1 MKKLLIAAALL
12 GLGTQVAH
20 ATKARLIALGQD
32 KDGSLYMDDTRNF
45 IKNAS
50 YINSMGNMVIAEW
63 GDTGLAGTINVET
76 DTAPKAEGG
85 VFFKAGNL
93 NYGIYLGNESD
104 TGVLLKSLVSQSG
117 TATAMPQ
124 SDNVLEVGVA
134 GSHGIDW
141 GLMLGYAPSEDEQ
154 GVAKTENKSLY
165 TRLGVSKDNWE
176 AYANVSIMG
185 ESDDRINDK
194 KYDGGG
200 AYQVG
205 GSYEMRGNTLF
216 ARYQTVDWK
225 QIDTSVST
233 DGSYLEYKLGWA
245 HVQEVSSKARMI
257 YEVRYEKLEAELK
270 FASGTAKAELMNA
283 PLVVAFEAD
292 ATSWLTLRGSISHS
306 LTSEVKE
313 TNVSTANFGALG
325 RGLLA
330 ARFKLKSTPGNGKY
344 TASNTTNVNA
354 GATLHF
360 GNLAVDGLIGTGGDA
375 GTATATTA
383 EKGTLSL
390 DRLMTRVAMTYMF

>member
-1 MKKLLIAAALL
+1 MKNLLMAMAFIV
-12 GLGTQVAH
+12 LGTQVAH
-20 ATKARLIALGQD
+20 ATKARLLALGQD
-32 KDGSLYMDDTRNF
+32 KEGSLYMDDTRNF

-50 YINSMGNMVIAEW
+50 YMNKLGNLVVLEY
-63 GDTGLAGTINVET
+63 GGTGLPGNTNVEA
-76 DTAPKAEGG
+76 DTFPKAEGG
-85 VFFKAGNL
+85 AFFGAGNL
-93 NYGIYLGNESD
+93 HYGIYLGNESD
-104 TGVLLKSLVSQSG
+104 TGVLLKSLVAKS
-117 TATAMPQ
+117 ATAMPQ

-141 GLMLGYAPSEDEQ
+141 GLMLGYAPTENEQ
-154 GVAKTENKSLY
+154 GVAKTKNESLY
-165 TRLGVSKDNWE
+165 TRVGVAKDNWE

-194 KYDGGG
+194 KYDGSG

-225 QIDTSVST
+225 QIDTGVST
-233 DGSYLEYKLGWA
+233 DGSFMEYKLGWA

-270 FASGTAKAELMNA
+270 FSSGTAKAELMNA

-292 ATSWLTLRGSISHS
+292 ATSWLTLRGSISQS
-306 LTSEVKE
+306 LYSQAKE
-313 TNVSTANFGALG
+313 KNVSTANFGAPGTTAVQSIL
-325 RGLLA
+325 RNK
-330 ARFKLKSTPGNGKY
+330 FKLKTSQADGKY

-360 GNLAVDGLIGTGGDA
+360 GNLAVDGLIGTGGAD
-375 GTATATTA
+375 GTATTTDA
-383 EKGTLSL
+383 GTLSL